1 MRHKIS
7 NNKLSRK
14 SSSRKAL
21 LRGLVTDT
29 IKHGKIKT
37 TKAKAKEAKPILEK
51 LITIGKSKDYNSIRK
66 VSEFI
71 FEKSVVKQL
80 FDDISTKYSD
90 KQGGYSR
97 IVSLG
102 QRKGD
107 NADIVI
113 LELID

>member
-1 MRHKIS
+1 M
-7 NNKLSRK
+7 
-14 SSSRKAL
+14 
-21 LRGLVTDT
+21 RGLVTDT

-51 LITIGKSKDYNSIRK
+51 LITIGKSKDHNSIRK

-80 FDDISTKYSD
+80 FDEISTKYSD

-107 NADIVI
+107 NADLVI

>member
-51 LITIGKSKDYNSIRK
+51 LKIIIQYVKFQNLFLKNPLLNSYLTRYQQNIL
-66 VSEFI
+66 I
-71 FEKSVVKQL
+71 N
-80 FDDISTKYSD
+80 
-90 KQGGYSR
+90 
-97 IVSLG
+97 
-102 QRKGD
+102 KG
-107 NADIVI
+107 VI
-113 LELID
+113 LELSLLDKEKVIMLI